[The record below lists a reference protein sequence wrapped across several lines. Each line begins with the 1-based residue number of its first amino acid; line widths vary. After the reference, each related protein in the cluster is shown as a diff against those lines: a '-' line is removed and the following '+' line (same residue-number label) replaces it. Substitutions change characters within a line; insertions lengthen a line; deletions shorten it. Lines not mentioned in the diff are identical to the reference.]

1 MTQLSWWE
9 VLGRAR
15 LTVRIGELAK
25 MSPCGRLPL
34 LEDLPDPLGKN
45 VLLRV
50 DFNTPLHQVA
60 GGHWEVEDDY
70 RIRSA
75 LPTIEWLMDHGAVVT
90 ACSHLGRPNG
100 RPDPRYSLAP
110 VRQCLEALAPGV
122 TLLENLRFDPGEE
135 AASSA
140 TIDRLVAGQ
149 DLFVNDAFGVA
160 HREHASVIG
169 PPSRLPSAAGRLL
182 AREVEVIGGLLEHP
196 VKPFVAIVGGAK
208 VAGKLGVLKTLAVKA
223 EVLMIGGAMAFTF
236 LSALG
241 HEVGESL
248 VDPEHIGACK
258 ELIDLGGRVM
268 VPEDFVAV
276 PALGEPGD
284 MPVRMPSPVHR
295 GFKAGDGPDGVA
307 VVGRDIPPGWKG
319 MDIGPKTARAF
330 ADELAGAGTVFWNG
344 PMGAFEDKRFE
355 NGSRVLAEAM
365 ARCGGFTVVGGGDS
379 VCALDHFGLGGTVD
393 FVSTGGGASLDLIE
407 HGDLPGLAALR
418 SSPLC
423 SHAAGG
429 HATGGHA

>member
-1 MTQLSWWE
+1 
-9 VLGRAR
+9 
-15 LTVRIGELAK
+15 
-25 MSPCGRLPL
+25 MSPCDRLPL
-34 LEDLPDPLGKN
+34 LEDLPDPSGKN

-60 GGHWEVEDDY
+60 GGRWEVEDDY
-70 RIRSA
+70 RIRMA
-75 LPTIEWLMDHGAVVT
+75 LPTIEWLVDHGAVVT

-110 VRQCLEALAPGV
+110 VRECLEALAPGV

-135 AASSA
+135 AASPAS
-140 TIDRLVAGQ
+140 IDSLVAGQ

-160 HREHASVIG
+160 HRRHASVIG
-169 PPSRLPSAAGRLL
+169 PPRRLPSAAGRLL

-196 VKPFVAIVGGAK
+196 SRPFVAIVGGAK
-208 VAGKLGVLKTLAVKA
+208 VAGKLGVLKTLAIKA

-236 LSALG
+236 LAALG

-268 VPEDFVAV
+268 VPEDFVAIPVPGEASEAGAGANGSGEAGAGAGNGANGSV
-276 PALGEPGD
+276 PAP
-284 MPVRMPSPVHR
+284 
-295 GFKAGDGPDGVA
+295 VA
-307 VVGRDIPPGWKG
+307 VVGRDIPRGWKG
-319 MDIGPKTARAF
+319 MDIGPRTARAF

-355 NGSRVLAEAM
+355 NGSRVVAEAM

-393 FVSTGGGASLDLIE
+393 FVSTGGGAALDLIE
-407 HGDLPGLAALR
+407 YGDLPGLTALR

-423 SHAAGG
+423 SHAGG
-429 HATGGHA
+429 RA